1 MINIPFFYET
11 CNNNYMPSYPFFIDK
26 LKAIQKLSSKIYT
39 KNLISEKQLS
49 HKENLN
55 SERSKKDDYLCSI
68 VDSHNDNCNKCA
80 IKKFYELGNIIWA
93 NTLEHKI
100 DYHKLYPSEY
110 FIKIILAMV
119 ISDNYI
125 INPPVQLPPKLIS
138 SYSYIPLHY
147 NKLLIIDALM
157 LQGSQP
163 RYIAPKNNNT
173 ASEKF
178 IYSEHSGAI
187 SINNNSVNNI
197 IVSAETNR
205 MDTGDEN
212 IYLPNN
218 TELLGKYEYIF
229 HTHPNTSKYGG
240 RVKEG
245 IVYEF
250 PSANDLF
257 NFIKYHNDGK
267 AQASIVVA
275 PEGTYV
281 VRPIQY
287 QKILDIDL
295 ELFYH
300 LRKFILKLEK
310 MALKKIRPIVQKISD
325 PDIFHNVVGSDF
337 TFIKIYNKFIE
348 PTNLFIEYYPRIKKN
363 GEWTSRQINL
373 PYIG

>member
-39 KNLISEKQLS
+39 KDLS
-49 HKENLN
+49 HEKDLN
-55 SERSKKDDYLCSI
+55 SKHDKKIDYLCSI
-68 VDSHNDNCNKCA
+68 IDFQNDKCNKCA

-93 NTLEHKI
+93 NILEHKI
-100 DYHKLYPSEY
+100 DQHKLYPSEY
-110 FIKIILAMV
+110 FIKIILAIV

-125 INPPVQLPPKLIS
+125 INPPLQLPPKLIS

-157 LQGSQP
+157 SQGSQP
-163 RYIAPKNNNT
+163 RYIAPTNNST
-173 ASEKF
+173 IPEKF

-205 MDTGDEN
+205 TDIGDEN

-218 TELLGKYEYIF
+218 TELLAKYEYIF

-287 QKILDIDL
+287 QKLLDINL

-310 MALKKIRPIVQKISD
+310 IALKKIRPFVQKISD
-325 PDIFHNVVGSDF
+325 PDIFHAVVGSDF
-337 TFIKIYNKFIE
+337 TCIKIYNKFIE
-348 PTNLFIEYYPRIKKN
+348 PINLFIEYYPRIKKN
-363 GEWTSRQINL
+363 GEWASCQINL